1 MSKELTWALAI
12 IVSLTVLGLT
22 LYKPAKVEEPIDWDK
37 LWNDP
42 SIFGPTVLTGEQLD
56 AYVKRQ
62 NPNAP
67 ELGEYYV
74 KWGKYYGI
82 RGDVVFGQSIHETGW
97 FKFGGDVVPEQ
108 NNYAGIG
115 TTGGGVKGHYFST
128 PEEGVIA
135 QMQHIWAYATT
146 DPLPSYPELVDP
158 RFHLVKR
165 GSAPTW
171 PDMDGK
177 WAVPGVGYGQRVL
190 THWKNMVRFYNLY
203 DPTAA
208 RRAKQN

>member
-1 MSKELTWALAI
+1 MEKGLIWALI
-12 IVSLTVLGLT
+12 LVLSLGILT
-22 LYKPAKVEEPIDWDK
+22 MSLKKPRKTIEPIDWNR

-56 AYVKRQ
+56 AYVSLK

-67 ELGEYYV
+67 KIGEYYV
-74 KWGKYYGI
+74 KWGNFYGI
-82 RGDVVFGQSIHETGW
+82 RGDVVFAQSIHETGW
-97 FKFGGDVVPEQ
+97 FRYGGDVVPEQ

-115 TTGGGVKGHYFST
+115 TTGGGVKGHYFKT

-146 DPLPSYPELVDP
+146 DPLPSFPENVDP

-171 PDMDGK
+171 PDLDGK
-177 WAVPGVGYGQRVL
+177 WAVPGVGYGNKILNGWRDMVL
-190 THWKNMVRFYNLY
+190 HFKLY
-203 DPTAA
+203 DPSAA
-208 RRAKQN
+208 RKVNN